1 MGAQFR
7 SSDQGGVGMKPS
19 TVTAVLSA
27 VLVGAVGCAATPP
40 GTHSTVV
47 PSSGVPSPIA
57 PSPIP
62 SIDPETLTNLGPTGV
77 GPIRLGMTKAEV
89 AGTGAASGVSGT
101 DGTCGTPTDGRLIG
115 AIPADDTDL
124 VGQLFFST
132 STGKL
137 VIIAATPSQSTPEGI
152 HLGSSVAQVKK
163 AYPRWKPDEG
173 PDRGAGLVA
182 VKGNK
187 QATYRIYVDADQVM
201 ELSLQSRVQDCT

>member
-1 MGAQFR
+1 M
-7 SSDQGGVGMKPS
+7 M
-19 TVTAVLSA
+19 SA
-27 VLVGAVGCAATPP
+27 VLVGLVGCAATPP
-40 GTHSTVV
+40 GTHSTA
-47 PSSGVPSPIA
+47 PTSTTATIA
-57 PSPIP
+57 PTPVP
-62 SIDPETLTNLGPTGV
+62 SIDPATLTNLGPLGV
-77 GPIRLGMTKAEV
+77 GPLRLGMTKAEV
-89 AGTGAASGVSGT
+89 EGTGAASGVSGT
-101 DGTCGTPTDGRLIG
+101 DGTCGTPADGRLVG
-115 AIPADDTDL
+115 ALPADDTDL

-137 VIIAATPSQSTPEGI
+137 VIIAATPGQSTPEGI
-152 HLGSSVAQVKK
+152 HLGSSAAQVKK

>member
-7 SSDQGGVGMKPS
+7 SSDQGGVGMRAS
-19 TVTAVLSA
+19 TATVMMSA
-27 VLVGAVGCAATPP
+27 VLVGLVGCAATPP
-40 GTHSTVV
+40 GTHSTAA
-47 PSSGVPSPIA
+47 PASTADATIA
-57 PSPIP
+57 PTPIP
-62 SIDPETLTNLGPTGV
+62 SIDPATLTNLGPLGV
-77 GPIRLGMTKAEV
+77 GPLRLGMTKAEV
-89 AGTGAASGVSGT
+89 GGTGAASGVSGT
-101 DGTCGTPTDGRLIG
+101 DGTCGTPADGRLVG
-115 AIPADDTDL
+115 ALPADDTDL

-137 VIIAATPSQSTPEGI
+137 VIIAATPGQSTPEGI
-152 HLGSSVAQVKK
+152 HLGSSAAQVKK
-163 AYPRWKPDEG
+163 AYPKWKPDEG